1 MPLLSNGFFSAVA
14 QVYLSLETGMVI
26 VLNHA
31 TTCIFMKFRYIQI
44 ALLLFAFAKANTL
57 QAQLNS
63 SKPLVAKDAAAQSK
77 WVDSVYNSLTQQERI
92 GQLIMVDMYSNKD
105 KAHVDRVKK
114 LVTEQKV
121 GGVIFFQG
129 GPVRQAKLTNEIQA
143 LAKTK
148 LLVAMDAEWGLSMRI
163 DSTFSFPWNMTL
175 GATPGTS
182 SAYEVGE
189 RIGKHS
195 KRLGVHIN
203 FAPVVDINTNPK
215 NPIIGNRSFGED
227 MFNVA
232 QKSYAYM
239 NGLQGTGVM
248 ACAKHFPGHGD
259 TDQDS
264 HKTLPTVKFSA
275 ERIDQ
280 VELYPY
286 KALFEKGMA
295 SVMVAH
301 LNIPSL
307 DNRAGYPSSLSEKV
321 VNDIL
326 IKRLGFNGLIFTD
339 ALNMKGAS
347 NFSKPG
353 DVDLQAF
360 KAGNDVLLF
369 TEDAAKAIAAIDAA
383 LKKGEI
389 TQERLAHSVKKILMA
404 KYIAGLNNYTPIDHT
419 NLVADLNTYKDENVY
434 EDAIAKSITLLN
446 NKKDLLPLQNL
457 EKRKIAYV
465 SLGDDSG
472 EAFYKELNKYA
483 KVDRLVADKLD
494 VLNSMLKNYNT
505 VIIGFHKSNAS
516 PWKSFKATQSELI
529 WMNELSKS
537 HEVILDVFAMPYM
550 LDQLTNTTNYEGL
563 IMSYQNSI
571 MSQQVSAQLIF
582 GARDMVGAVPVSTG
596 AYKVGDGIRF
606 NSIKRL
612 SYGANPAS
620 AGLDP
625 SMIAKI
631 DSIAYKTIADMGA
644 PGMQILV
651 ARHGKVIMNKNYGY
665 HTYENKEPVENND
678 IYDIASMTKILATL
692 PLVMQL
698 EEQGELSLD
707 DNLGKLIPDFANSN
721 KNNITLKE
729 MLSHVGR
736 LTPWIPFY
744 KKTLDSITAKP
755 ADQFYKND
763 VSSSFYIPVADRL
776 YTSNIMADSIM
787 TQIKNSDLLPGSGY
801 KYSDLPFYILK
812 DYLEHKKGKDLNQL
826 TQEAFYAPMGMNYM
840 GYQPLM
846 RFGKDR
852 IVPTENDSS
861 FRGQLIHGY
870 VHDQG
875 AAMQGGIG
883 GHAGLFSNAND
894 VAKMMQMYLQGG
906 YYGGKQYIKS
916 ETINTFNTCNYCSD
930 GVRRGV
936 GFDKPQLGTA
946 GPTCGC
952 VGMTSFGHSGFTG
965 TYTWADPETEI
976 VYVFLSNRI
985 HPSAENRYLIS
996 KDVRTKIQQI
1006 IYDSIIDTK
1015 QVL

>member
-1 MPLLSNGFFSAVA
+1 MN
-14 QVYLSLETGMVI
+14 
-26 VLNHA
+26 
-31 TTCIFMKFRYIQI
+31 FRYIQYVF
-44 ALLLFAFAKANTL
+44 LMFAFAKANTA

-63 SKPLVAKDAAAQSK
+63 INPLKAANAQAQQK
-77 WVDSVYNSLTQQERI
+77 WVDSVYNSLNQQERI

-129 GPVRQAKLTNEIQA
+129 GPVRQAHLTNEIQA

-148 LLVAMDAEWGLSMRI
+148 LLIAMDAEWGLSMRI
-163 DSTFSFPWNMTL
+163 DSTYAFPWNMTL

-195 KRLGVHIN
+195 KRMGVHVN

-239 NGLQGTGVM
+239 NGLQSTGVM

-264 HKTLPTVKFSA
+264 HKTLPTVSFSA
-275 ERIDQ
+275 QRIDE

-307 DNRAGYPSSLSEKV
+307 DNRPGYPSSLSEKV
-321 VNDIL
+321 VTGIL
-326 IKRLGFNGLIFTD
+326 KERLGFNGLIYTD

-369 TEDAAKAIAAIDAA
+369 TEDASKAIAAIDAA
-383 LKKGEI
+383 IKKGEI
-389 TQERLAHSVKKILMA
+389 SQERLAHSVKKILMA
-404 KYIAGLNNYTPIDHT
+404 KYLAGLNAYQPVDTT
-419 NLVADLNTYKDENVY
+419 NLTEQLNKEKDDSVY
-434 EDAIAKSITLLN
+434 ESAIAKAVTLLN
-446 NKKDLLPLQNL
+446 NKNNILPLQNL
-457 EKRKIAYV
+457 EKRKIAYI

-472 EAFYKELNKYA
+472 DAFYKELNKYT
-483 KVDRLVADKLD
+483 KVDRLIATKLD
-494 VLNSMLKNYNT
+494 VLTTMLKPYNT
-505 VIIGFHKSNAS
+505 VIIGFHKSNAN
-516 PWKSFKATQSELI
+516 PWKSFKATQAELI
-529 WMNELSKS
+529 WMNELARN

-550 LDQLTNTTNYEGL
+550 LEQFTATSNFEGL
-563 IMSYQNSI
+563 LMSYQNSV

-582 GARDMVGAVPVSTG
+582 GARDMVGKIPVSAG
-596 AYKVGDGIRF
+596 VYKANDGIRF
-606 NSIKRL
+606 NGIKRL
-612 SYGANPAS
+612 SYGATPS
-620 AGLDP
+620 SVGLDP

-631 DSIAYKTIADMGA
+631 DAIANKTIEDMGT

-665 HTYENKEPVENND
+665 HTYENTQEVVDND
-678 IYDIASMTKILATL
+678 LYDIASMTKILGTL
-692 PLVMQL
+692 PLVMKLQ
-698 EEQGELSLD
+698 EKGDLSLD
-707 DNLGKLIPDFANSN
+707 DKLSDLLPDFKDSN
-721 KNNITLKE
+721 KGNITVKE
-729 MLSHVGR
+729 MLSHVAR
-736 LTPWIPFY
+736 LQPWIPFY
-744 KKTLDSITAKP
+744 KSTLDSLTAEPSNSYYTKD
-755 ADQFYKND
+755 ATT
-763 VSSSFYIPVADRL
+763 SFFIPVADRL
-776 YTSNIMADSIM
+776 YTSNVLADSII
-787 TQIKNSDLLPGSGY
+787 TRIKTSELLSRNGY
-801 KYSDLPFYILK
+801 KYSDLPFYLLK
-812 DYLEHKKGKDLNQL
+812 EYIERKEGKDLSTL
-826 TQEAFYAPMGMNYM
+826 TQEQFYGPMGMNYM
-840 GYQPLM
+840 GYQPLL
-846 RFGKDR
+846 RYDKSQ

-861 FRGQLIHGY
+861 FRNQLVHGY

-894 VAKMMQMYLQGG
+894 VAKMMQMYMQGG
-906 YYGGKQYIKS
+906 YYGGKQYLKQ
-916 ETINTFNTCNYCSD
+916 ETLSAFNSCYYCSD

-996 KDVRTKIQQI
+996 NDVRTRIQQI
-1006 IYDSIIDTK
+1006 IYDSIIDTNK
-1015 QVL
+1015 TL

>member
-1 MPLLSNGFFSAVA
+1 
-14 QVYLSLETGMVI
+14 
-26 VLNHA
+26 
-31 TTCIFMKFRYIQI
+31 MKFYYVHI
-44 ALLLFAFAKANTL
+44 AFMVFAFAKASTA

-63 SKPLVAKDAAAQSK
+63 INPLVATSAKAQKK
-77 WVDSVYNSLTQQERI
+77 WVDSVYNSLNQQERI

-129 GPVRQAKLTNEIQA
+129 GPMRQALLTNEIQE

-163 DSTFSFPWNMTL
+163 DSTYSFPWNMTL

-182 SAYEVGE
+182 STYEVGE

-195 KRLGVHIN
+195 KRMGVHIN

-227 MFNVA
+227 KFNVT
-232 QKSYAYM
+232 QKAYAYM
-239 NGLQGTGVM
+239 NGLQSTGVM

-264 HKTLPTVKFSA
+264 HKILPTVGFSA
-275 ERIDQ
+275 QRIDE

-307 DNRAGYPSSLSEKV
+307 DARVGYPSSLSEKV
-321 VNDIL
+321 VTAMLKD
-326 IKRLGFNGLIFTD
+326 KLGFNGLIFTD
-339 ALNMKGAS
+339 ALNMKGVS

-383 LKKGEI
+383 VKKGEVS
-389 TQERLAHSVKKILMA
+389 QERLAHSVKKVLMA
-404 KYIAGLNNYTPIDHT
+404 KYVAGLQHYQPIDT
-419 NLVADLNTYKDENVY
+419 KNLIQDLNTEKDTNVY
-434 EDAIAKSITLLN
+434 EGAIAKAVTLLN
-446 NKKDLLPLQNL
+446 NKGSIIPLQNL
-457 EKRKIAYV
+457 EKRRIAYI

-472 EAFYKELNKYA
+472 DVFYKELNKYT

-494 VLNSMLKNYNT
+494 VLTGMLQPYNT
-505 VIIGFHKSNAS
+505 VVIGFHKNNVN
-516 PWKSFKATQSELI
+516 PWKGFKATQAELI
-529 WMNELSKS
+529 WMNELARTY
-537 HEVILDVFAMPYM
+537 EVILDVFAMPYM
-550 LDQLTNTTNYEGL
+550 LEQFPATANFEGL
-563 IMSYQNSI
+563 IMSYQNSSV
-571 MSQQVSAQLIF
+571 SQQMSAQLIF
-582 GARDMVGAVPVSTG
+582 GARDMVGKLPVSAG
-596 AYKVGDGIRF
+596 IYKAGDGIRF
-606 NSIKRL
+606 NGIKRL
-612 SYGANPAS
+612 SYGASPS
-620 AGLDP
+620 SVGLDP
-625 SMIAKI
+625 NMIAKI
-631 DSIAYKTIADMGA
+631 DSVANKTVEDMGA

-651 ARHGKVIMNKNYGY
+651 ARRGKVIMNKNYGY
-665 HTYENKEPVENND
+665 HTYENEQKVVDND
-678 IYDIASMTKILATL
+678 LYDIASMTKILGTL
-692 PLVMQL
+692 PLIMKLQEEGAISIDDEL
-698 EEQGELSLD
+698 EVLLPEFKD
-707 DNLGKLIPDFANSN
+707 SN
-721 KNNITLKE
+721 KAHITIKQ
-729 MLSHVGR
+729 MLSHVAR
-736 LTPWIPFY
+736 LQPWIPFY
-744 KKTLDSITAKP
+744 KSTLDSITAKP
-755 ADQFYKND
+755 SGDYYNNYA
-763 VSSSFYIPVADRL
+763 STSFSIPVADHM
-776 YTSNIMADSIM
+776 YTSNIMADSIISL
-787 TQIKNSDLLPGSGY
+787 IKNSDLLTRGGY

-812 DYLEHKKGKDLNQL
+812 EYLERKSGKDLNQL
-826 TQEAFYAPMGMNYM
+826 TQEQFYGPMGMNYM
-840 GYQPLM
+840 GYQPLT
-846 RFGKDR
+846 RYGKEQ
-852 IVPTENDSS
+852 IVPTENDNS
-861 FRGQLIHGY
+861 FRNQLVHGY

-894 VAKMMQMYLQGG
+894 VAKMMQMYMQGG
-906 YYGGKQYIKS
+906 YYGGVQYLKQ
-916 ETINTFNTCNYCSD
+916 ETINIFNHCYYCGD

-936 GFDKPQLGTA
+936 GFDKPQLGTV

-976 VYVFLSNRI
+976 IYVFLSNRI
-985 HPSAENRYLIS
+985 HPSAENRYLITN
-996 KDVRTKIQQI
+996 DIRTKIQQI
-1006 IYDSIIDTK
+1006 IYDAIIDIK
-1015 QVL
+1015 IAI